1 MHRPF
6 ADRPRTSGRR
16 PDPTA
21 RRTAARFPGA
31 VPPSARS
38 SAPSPARPSVP
49 SSPRP
54 SAFRSADVERAA
66 TGPRRTR

>member
-21 RRTAARFPGA
+21 RRTADRFPGA

-38 SAPSPARPSVP
+38 SAL
-49 SSPRP
+49 SSARP

-66 TGPRRTR
+66 ATGPRRTR